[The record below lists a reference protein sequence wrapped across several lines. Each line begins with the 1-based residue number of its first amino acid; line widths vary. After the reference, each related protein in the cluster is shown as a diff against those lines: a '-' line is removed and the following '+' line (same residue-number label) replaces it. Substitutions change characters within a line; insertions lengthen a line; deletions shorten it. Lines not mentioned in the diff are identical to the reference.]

1 MKQEHC
7 HSEIAYMLEHDFIE
21 HSNSSWSSP
30 CILVP
35 KPDGSYRFC
44 TDFRKVNAIT
54 KTDSYP
60 ISRIEDCID
69 KIGYAKYV
77 SKFDLLKKYWQV
89 PLTKRPKEIYAIVT
103 TYGFYRYKIIAF
115 GMQNAPA
122 PFQLMI
128 NHMIL

>member
-1 MKQEHC
+1 MTMKELSSQILYNNCHTCFLMYPKSQIWYFMMWMFEFHLPLYTYILNPVKQEHC
-7 HSEIAYMLEHDFIE
+7 HPEIAYMLEHDFIE

-60 ISRIEDCID
+60 IPRIEDCID
-69 KIGYAKYV
+69 KIG
-77 SKFDLLKKYWQV
+77 
-89 PLTKRPKEIYAIVT
+89 
-103 TYGFYRYKIIAF
+103 
-115 GMQNAPA
+115 
-122 PFQLMI
+122 
-128 NHMIL
+128 